1 MWLSFCPAYC
11 WCFCVFDRYVRKV
24 ASAPKPVYLVDFAM
38 AHPPD
43 TWHMPAD
50 RFVPVNGLNTVRV
63 PCEGPALLHVQ
74 CY

>member
-1 MWLSFCPAYC
+1 M
-11 WCFCVFDRYVRKV
+11 RKV